1 MAAAGSVPARF
12 AHHVRFAPSPPLDT
26 CVAPAPLWGSRAG
39 GWTPPRSAAAFT
51 PRNHACLHHALARLP
66 GQGGWPVV
74 RASPVSPGIRER
86 PFASVT
92 SPHGIPL
99 ARTADSLV
107 RVSRRVES
115 APNTVARHRGTST
128 AATTSPGTRPGTAG
142 ARVRAR
148 APAPPPG
155 CHPVTGPALG
165 GARGGE
171 PPAPAGGAGTVQA
184 GRGPCPPPPLE
195 GGGGDRRIRGRVGHV
210 SASAAA
216 SGTALALFSRE
227 TKKSPAVGG
236 TPGGGP
242 GWESGQHTRGAAPS
256 RAHSLGSAS
265 IPVSCT
271 PLLRGSRTDHSP
283 TRTLPPRGTESSGP
297 GPHWASSRSPGRRRG
312 HPAPGGPRPPPPP
325 RRARP
330 QGGGGVA
337 PGAQTAA
344 GRRPVFHAG
353 ATSPP
358 QRGVARWDVRSPF
371 WPAPV
376 SGTLNSLCRVLF
388 TVRSLYLCA
397 IGLVPVFEP
406 CEGWTS
412 PFKLQFQAAL
422 LAGERGATLSNACRT
437 EHGPTAGL
445 SPGVANH
452 SRPICQWEGNPAVL
466 ASKTASARSIPASQ
480 HPASPPVGA
489 AHTPLSRLHGGRR
502 PLGDG
507 SHRAPLHS
515 PLLGQSPLL
524 LVPPPT
530 DMLKLGGCLWAPS
543 GGPACPQAPC
553 STHGHGR
560 CPHFCHWTSI
570 CHGELTLLPV
580 TAPPVPSPVPSH
592 RGPAHHR
599 GYKHS
604 LAWTPGRASS
614 WAADGLGHGEVRAGR
629 TGGRRHRESAHL
641 HGGPRASPKP
651 PPHPAP
657 PLQGRG
663 GGVMARAANGTGRT
677 CGTGTALDRTNRTF
691 RKLFRVGARGLPRWQ
706 G

>member
-1 MAAAGSVPARF
+1 MDAPPLGCRIHAQKPCLPSPRVGPSPWAGGVARRPRQPRVPWNPRATVCFCHFPARHPTC
-12 AHHVRFAPSPPLDT
+12 AHSRLLGPCFKTGGERSQHCRQAPGHVNCRDHLAGDT
-26 CVAPAPLWGSRAG
+26 
-39 GWTPPRSAAAFT
+39 
-51 PRNHACLHHALARLP
+51 P
-66 GQGGWPVV
+66 GHGRRTG
-74 RASPVSPGIRER
+74 ASPR
-86 PFASVT
+86 
-92 SPHGIPL
+92 
-99 ARTADSLV
+99 ARTA
-107 RVSRRVES
+107 
-115 APNTVARHRGTST
+115 
-128 AATTSPGTRPGTAG
+128 PGLPPSDRP
-142 ARVRAR
+142 RPR
-148 APAPPPG
+148 
-155 CHPVTGPALG
+155 
-165 GARGGE
+165 
-171 PPAPAGGAGTVQA
+171 GGAGGRTPRARRGGGNRPGWA
-184 GRGPCPPPPLE
+184 GPMPPSPL
-195 GGGGDRRIRGRVGHV
+195 GRGGGDRRIRGRVGHV

-312 HPAPGGPRPPPPP
+312 HPAPGGPRPPPTAP
-325 RRARP
+325 ASEAA
-330 QGGGGVA
+330 GGGVA

>member
-1 MAAAGSVPARF
+1 VAAAGSVPARF
-12 AHHVRFAPSPPLDT
+12 AHPVRFAPSPPLDT

-142 ARVRAR
+142 ARVRSR

-184 GRGPCPPPPLE
+184 GRGPCPPPSSPPGK
-195 GGGGDRRIRGRVGHV
+195 GGKGGEDDRRIRGRVGHV

-242 GWESGQHTRGAAPS
+242 GWESGQHTRG
-256 RAHSLGSAS
+256 
-265 IPVSCT
+265 
-271 PLLRGSRTDHSP
+271 
-283 TRTLPPRGTESSGP
+283 
-297 GPHWASSRSPGRRRG
+297 
-312 HPAPGGPRPPPPP
+312 PAPPAHTRWGQPRFQSVARRCSGGLAPIILRLAHCRHGERRALVPVRTGLHRGRLVAVAAARPRVGPPPP
-325 RRARP
+325 
-330 QGGGGVA
+330 QEGGGC
-337 PGAQTAA
+337 PGNTDRR
-344 GRRPVFHAG
+344 GWRPVSHAG

-452 SRPICQWEGNPAVL
+452 SRPIWQWEGNPAVL

-553 STHGHGR
+553 STAR
-560 CPHFCHWTSI
+560 SRPLPPFLPLDVSL
-570 CHGELTLLPV
+570 CHGDVTLPPV
-580 TAPPVPSPVPSH
+580 TALPFPRRCPRIGVPH
-592 RGPAHHR
+592 
-599 GYKHS
+599 
-604 LAWTPGRASS
+604 T
-614 WAADGLGHGEVRAGR
+614 
-629 TGGRRHRESAHL
+629 TGGDTATLGRL
-641 HGGPRASPKP
+641 GGPSS
-651 PPHPAP
+651 
-657 PLQGRG
+657 
-663 GGVMARAANGTGRT
+663 
-677 CGTGTALDRTNRTF
+677 
-691 RKLFRVGARGLPRWQ
+691 
-706 G
+706 